1 MKRALPAL
9 AALLFATQARA
20 VDVTGS
26 IGGGYVRTDSWS
38 DLHAD
43 TTTWD
48 WEADL
53 AIAGS
58 PFRPGLLQYLAR
70 VDYRAIRTAYGQ
82 LGSRSDAWGAQLQC
96 SMLNGSA
103 LPISLSFARLWT
115 DFSSDADANR
125 TGSTVIDTYGATAV
139 LHVRRLP
146 TLRLNLQR
154 TDFENK
160 SLGGATASGDST
172 NLTAGLAQATS
183 NHTYQIDYS
192 TGWNNGTYAESNY
205 RSHFLNAQMTAQ
217 PSDDVRVRLNERYY
231 LRDPQNDAPTN
242 PRYDDNA
249 FGAGVQWR
257 PGQRLTSSYDYSY
270 RRLLVESTEAPTIE
284 ELTHNLAASTYFR
297 WKPTLSVF
305 GNLGF
310 LYSLERNGG
319 HEAEAVAESIGGGTL
334 WQRKSGRNAYNAG
347 GGGNVMVI
355 EPMAGDTSLGWG
367 ANGSVGWTHTRQRVR
382 TTATYVLTFSDNP
395 LAFGGYALEQR
406 VQATADGVFVL
417 RTRPVAWQALFVAAG
432 GRRESDISGTSLYR
446 TLMAQG
452 RLLWSRY
459 TADLTAGESDG
470 LSAALAEP
478 GITDGFLLPA
488 DYNTHSRY
496 VTASATETLDGG
508 HLTLM
513 QLARTLNSESP
524 GRPDQWEHSLV
535 MTASY
540 WLGLVTLSLE
550 DRIAIG
556 GTGDTSQTVNIVFLR
571 AMRTFGGAW

>member
-1 MKRALPAL
+1 MKRAIIL
-9 AALLFATQARA
+9 ALLLWATRARA

-26 IGGGYVRTDSWS
+26 VGGGYARTDSWS
-38 DLHAD
+38 GVHAD

-48 WEADL
+48 WEADF

-70 VDYRAIRTAYGQ
+70 VDYRAIRTAYAQ

-96 SMLNGSA
+96 SMLNDSP
-103 LPISLSFARLWT
+103 LPISLSFARMWT
-115 DFSSDADANR
+115 DFSSDADDKR
-125 TGSTVIDTYGATAV
+125 TGSTVIDTYGGTAV
-139 LHVRRLP
+139 FHVRRLP
-146 TLRLNLQR
+146 TLHVNLLR

-160 SLGGATASGDST
+160 TLGGPTVSGDST

-270 RRLLVESTEAPTIE
+270 RRLLVESTGAPTIE
-284 ELTHNLAASTYFR
+284 EIGHTLAASTYFR

-319 HEAEAVAESIGGGTL
+319 NDAESVAESVGGGAL
-334 WQRKSGRNAYNAG
+334 WQRRSGRNAYNLG
-347 GGGNVMVI
+347 GGGNVAVI
-355 EPMAGDTSLGWG
+355 EPLVGDTTLGWG
-367 ANGSVGWTHTRQRVR
+367 ANGSAGWTHTRERWR
-382 TTATYVLTFSDNP
+382 TTATYVVTFTDSP
-395 LAFGGYALEQR
+395 VAFAGYVLEQR
-406 VQATADGVFVL
+406 LQLDADGVFVW
-417 RTRPVAWQALFVAAG
+417 RSVPFVWRGLFVATG
-432 GRRESDISGTSLYR
+432 GRRDDHLVGTSVYR
-446 TLMAQG
+446 SFSGMGSLG
-452 RLLWSRY
+452 WKRY
-459 TADLTAGESDG
+459 TASLGAGESDG
-470 LSAALAEP
+470 LSMALAEP
-478 GITDGFLLPA
+478 GISDGLFLPA
-488 DYNTHSRY
+488 DYNTHTRY
-496 VTASATETLDGG
+496 VTLTATESIDRG

-513 QLARTLNSESP
+513 QLARVMNADAP
-524 GRPDQWEHSLV
+524 GRPDQYERSLV
-535 MTASY
+535 LSASY

-550 DRIAIG
+550 ERLAVG
-556 GTGDTSQTVNIVFLR
+556 GMGDTSQTVNTVFVR
-571 AMRTFGGAW
+571 AMRTFGGSW